1 MRTMIA
7 QRNRTARLAAGM
19 LLLWATGPDAQ
30 GWGPVAHRAIGAIAD
45 KNLSPVARWEVGRWL
60 RGATLAEVANWAD
73 EVRGTREYAH
83 TAGYHFEAVPDGGN
97 YLSSLRAKSPQE
109 LRKGG
114 LVAGL
119 MVAHL
124 VLRDPQT
131 PAGERADAL
140 KFLVHMAGDVHQP
153 MHTGRTTDRGGTDI
167 PMVWFG
173 RRSNLHQVWDSGLI
187 REGHRELLRPEMPVG
202 KAGDAY
208 AQCLL
213 KKFAREPPPLGM
225 NVEEWLEE
233 SLALRGTA
241 YDTVMRTDPAGYV
254 AMTVESLDRR
264 VYAAGMRLARM
275 VNDIAERRGVP
286 EGEGE
291 LWRGMKEIMGDPRE
305 VIRLRPA
312 RTGKPFATKNSD

>member
-1 MRTMIA
+1 MRAMIA
-7 QRNRTARLAAGM
+7 QRNKTARVAAGL
-19 LLLWATGPDAQ
+19 LLLWASGPDAQ
-30 GWGPVAHRAIGAIAD
+30 GWGPVAHRAIGALAD
-45 KNLSPVARWEVGRWL
+45 RNLSPAARWEVARWL

-73 EVRGTREYAH
+73 EARRTPEYAH
-83 TAGYHFEAVPDGGN
+83 TAGYHFEAVPDGGD
-97 YLSSLRAKSPQE
+97 YLSSLRAKSPRE

-131 PAGERADAL
+131 PAREREDAL
-140 KFLVHMAGDVHQP
+140 KFLVHLAGDIHQP
-153 MHTGRTTDRGGTDI
+153 LHTGRPEDRGGSDVR
-167 PMVWFG
+167 MAWFG
-173 RRSNLHQVWDSGLI
+173 RPSNLHQVWDSRLI
-187 REGHRELLRPEMPVG
+187 PAGHRDLLRAEMSVE

-208 AQCLL
+208 AQYLA
-213 KKFAREPPPLGM
+213 KRFAREPPPPEM
-225 NVEEWLEE
+225 NAEEWLEE
-233 SLALRGTA
+233 SLALRTTA

-264 VYAAGMRLARM
+264 VYAAGLRLARM

-286 EGEGE
+286 AGESE

-305 VIRLRPA
+305 VIRLRPV
-312 RTGKPFATKNSD
+312 RTGTPFAPKNPD